1 MAIPIKN
8 AEQIQKM
15 RVTGQIVARTHEM
28 LEAIV
33 KPGIT
38 TKELD
43 KIAAEFIKSQG
54 ATPSFKNYRGFPA
67 NICTSVNDEVI
78 HGIPGLKKL
87 LSGDIISIDIG
98 AFKDGFHGDAART
111 YRVGEVSSEVDRLI
125 KVTEQCFFA
134 GIRFAKAGCHLHQI
148 CAAIEQYVDAHGF
161 CVVREYVGHGVGKQ
175 MHEDPQ
181 IPNHKQQSRGPR
193 LAKGMTLAI
202 EPMVNMGNHEIKV
215 LKDGYTVATK
225 DGMHSAHYENTVLI
239 TDGEPDLL
247 TIL

>member
-8 AEQIQKM
+8 AEQIKKM
-15 RVTGQIVARTHEM
+15 RVAGQIVAKTHEM
-28 LEAIV
+28 LESII

-38 TKELD
+38 TRELD
-43 KIAAEFIKSQG
+43 KIAADFIKSHG

-98 AFKDGFHGDAART
+98 AYMYGFHGDAART
-111 YRVGEVSSEVDRLI
+111 YRVGEVSSEADRLI
-125 KVTEQCFFA
+125 KVTEQSFFA
-134 GIRFAKAGCHLHQI
+134 GIRYAKAGCHLHHI
-148 CAAIEQYVDAHGF
+148 GAAIEQYVEANGF
-161 CVVREYVGHGVGKQ
+161 SVVREYIGHGVGKE

-181 IPNHKQQSRGPR
+181 IPNFKQPSRGPR

-202 EPMVNMGNHEIKV
+202 EPMVNLGTHEIKV
-215 LKDGYTVATK
+215 LRDGYTVATR
-225 DGMHSAHYENTVLI
+225 DGKYSAHYENTVHI